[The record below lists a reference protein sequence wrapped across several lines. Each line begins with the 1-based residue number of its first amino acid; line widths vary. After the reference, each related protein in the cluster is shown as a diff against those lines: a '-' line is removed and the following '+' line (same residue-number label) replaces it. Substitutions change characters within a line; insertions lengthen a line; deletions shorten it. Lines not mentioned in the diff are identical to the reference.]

1 MVCVTCPRRWGARTG
16 GTGWLCRRRRWR
28 WAQRTGR
35 GPGGWPAYTQ
45 PRLSPGVLVQD
56 SHRSSF
62 CSNNL
67 TEHTPQRGA
76 ACGSYVAQSA
86 LFRHITARG
95 GAGPNR
101 PPACGALWKVAQ
113 LGKRARATPRQAAG
127 GLRQGSQA
135 SVWGPAA
142 RKGAVWAEGLAEG
155 APRARPGHH
164 RAASCGLR
172 RCRELRIMDMVA
184 EWDKEKED
192 KNQYY

>member
-76 ACGSYVAQSA
+76 ACGSYVAQTA
-86 LFRHITARG
+86 LFRHITARE
-95 GAGPNR
+95 
-101 PPACGALWKVAQ
+101 
-113 LGKRARATPRQAAG
+113 ARDQTPRQAAGHYGKLLNWANALEQPPARLRG

-142 RKGAVWAEGLAEG
+142 RKGAVWAEGLVDG
-155 APRARPGHH
+155 APWARPGHH
-164 RAASCGLR
+164 EAASCGLR
-172 RCRELRIMDMVA
+172 RCRELRIMAKTDRS
-184 EWDKEKED
+184 
-192 KNQYY
+192 